1 MKKQQLHTVAKIIAG
16 QSPPSSTYNSKGDG
30 LPFFQGKTDFQEKY
44 PRVRLWCNS
53 LKAKEAKP
61 GDILMSVRAPV
72 GSVNICDQKSII
84 GRGLAAIRAS
94 SILDPDFL
102 YFFLKS
108 NEQTIAKL
116 GTGSTFKAITQD
128 TLKKVEIP
136 LPPLDDQIRIAN
148 LLGKVEKLIAQRKR
162 HLQQLHDLL
171 ESVFLEMF
179 GDPVRNEKGWDK
191 TELKAFGKISTGNT
205 PPRNDSTNYGDD
217 FIEWIKTDN
226 ITADAVFVTP
236 SAEHLSETGARR
248 GRTISSGALLV
259 ACIAGSVESIGRAA
273 LTDRTVAFNQQ
284 INAIQP
290 GKDVNPLYLYSLFRF
305 SRPYIQSQATK
316 GMKKILTKGDFELI
330 KMIKPPIDLQNQFAI
345 VVEKIEGIKTHYQQS
360 LTNLEVLYG
369 ALSQQAFKG
378 ELNLSHVPL
387 PDIRLEKEKTV
398 DAEPLPARADES
410 LAIYLPDTDNLLN
423 AIENV
428 DARNALITQWLEAYH
443 SQLGS
448 MPFSVQRFMA
458 AAQTRLAELH
468 PETDFELGANDYEYV
483 KTWVFE
489 TLTDGRLQQSRNITG
504 RDESGE
510 PIFGNLIEIKRG
522 ARP

>member
-116 GTGSTFKAITQD
+116 GTGSTFKA
-128 TLKKVEIP
+128 
-136 LPPLDDQIRIAN
+136 
-148 LLGKVEKLIAQRKR
+148 
-162 HLQQLHDLL
+162 
-171 ESVFLEMF
+171 
-179 GDPVRNEKGWDK
+179 
-191 TELKAFGKISTGNT
+191 
-205 PPRNDSTNYGDD
+205 
-217 FIEWIKTDN
+217 
-226 ITADAVFVTP
+226 
-236 SAEHLSETGARR
+236 
-248 GRTISSGALLV
+248 
-259 ACIAGSVESIGRAA
+259 
-273 LTDRTVAFNQQ
+273 
-284 INAIQP
+284 
-290 GKDVNPLYLYSLFRF
+290 
-305 SRPYIQSQATK
+305 TK
-316 GMKKILTKGDFELI
+316 GAFELI

-345 VVEKIEGIKTHYQQS
+345 VVGKIEGIKTHYQQS

-398 DAEPLPARADES
+398 DPES
-410 LAIYLPDTDNLLN
+410 LPTRTKESLVIHLPDTDNLLN

-428 DARNALITQWLEAYH
+428 DSRNALIIQWLEAYH
-443 SQLGS
+443 SQLGG
-448 MPFSVQRFMA
+448 MPFSVPRFMA

-468 PETDFELGANDYEYV
+468 PETDFELGVNDYEYV

-489 TLTDGRLQQSRNITG
+489 TLTVGRLQQSRNITG